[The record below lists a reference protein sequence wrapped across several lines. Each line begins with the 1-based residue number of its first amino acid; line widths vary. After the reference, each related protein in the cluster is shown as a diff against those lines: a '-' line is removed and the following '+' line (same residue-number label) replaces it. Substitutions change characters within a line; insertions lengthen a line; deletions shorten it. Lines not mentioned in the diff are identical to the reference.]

1 MSFLKLRNG
10 LPRARCLALVALLL
24 APASGAAPRDIAR
37 EFPFDQELL
46 LDTPPMRGSKRVPM
60 LEIAA
65 NGTVLIDL
73 WCNSVQGQIV
83 VVEDT
88 ITIMTGPRTDRSC
101 PPESMRGDEQVLSS
115 LLQVTNW
122 RRESDA
128 VLLLVGPQTL
138 RFRKATN

>member
-1 MSFLKLRNG
+1 MSSLGNRLLRAG
-10 LPRARCLALVALLL
+10 YLALVLPLLV
-24 APASGAAPRDIAR
+24 PASGIAAGDIAR
-37 EFPFDQELL
+37 EFPFNQELL

-65 NGTVLIDL
+65 NGAVVIDL

-88 ITIMTGPRTDRSC
+88 ITIMTGPKTDRSC
-101 PPESMRGDEQVLSS
+101 PPERVRGDEEVLSS

-128 VLLLVGPQTL
+128 VLLLVGPRTL
-138 RFRKATN
+138 RFHKATN

>member
-1 MSFLKLRNG
+1 MSLESCNG
-10 LPRARCLALVALLL
+10 LPRAGSLALALLLL
-24 APASGAAPRDIAR
+24 APASGAAARDIAR

-65 NGTVLIDL
+65 NGAVVIDL

-88 ITIMTGPRTDRSC
+88 ITIMTGPKTDHSC
-101 PPESMRGDEQVLSS
+101 PPERARGDEEVLSS
-115 LLQVTNW
+115 LMQVTNW

-128 VLLLVGPQTL
+128 VLLLVGPRTL
-138 RFRKATN
+138 CFRKATN

>member
-1 MSFLKLRNG
+1 MSSLGNWLF
-10 LPRARCLALVALLL
+10 RAGYLALGLALL
-24 APASGAAPRDIAR
+24 APASGAAARDIAR

-60 LEIAA
+60 LEIAK
-65 NGTVLIDL
+65 NGAVLIDL

-88 ITIMTGPRTDRSC
+88 ITIMTGPQTDRSC
-101 PPESMRGDEQVLSS
+101 PPERARGDEEVLSS
-115 LLQVTNW
+115 LMQVTNW

-128 VLLLVGPQTL
+128 VLLLVGPRTL
-138 RFRKATN
+138 RFHKATN

>member
-1 MSFLKLRNG
+1 MSSLGNRLLRAG
-10 LPRARCLALVALLL
+10 YLALVLPLLV
-24 APASGAAPRDIAR
+24 PASGIAAGDIAR
-37 EFPFDQELL
+37 EFPFNQELL

-65 NGTVLIDL
+65 NGAVVIDL

-88 ITIMTGPRTDRSC
+88 ITIMTGPKTDRSC
-101 PPESMRGDEQVLSS
+101 PPERVRGDEEVLSS

-128 VLLLVGPQTL
+128 VLLLVGPRTL
-138 RFRKATN
+138 RFHKAMN